1 MNYYNDFEIA
11 SGERI
16 SILFAERNIY
26 TFSEAA
32 QYIKSLPYK
41 RNKNKKD
48 IACVLIDNYGTCSTK
63 HALLKQLAIEN
74 EQPEFKL
81 MMGIYKMHACNTP
94 HIAPM
99 LHAYKLEY
107 IPEAHNYL
115 RYNNL
120 ILEFTSKKSTPA
132 DFIPDLLEES
142 EILPEQVTDFKICY
156 HRDYISQWQKQENIP
171 YSIEELWEI
180 REKCIKSLS
189 EQVLGA

>member
-1 MNYYNDFEIA
+1 MLHNFAISPGKPVSNAFLERGMADFSSA
-11 SGERI
+11 
-16 SILFAERNIY
+16 LIY
-26 TFSEAA
+26 I
-32 QYIKSLPYK
+32 QDLPYA
-41 RNKNKKD
+41 RNSDRANPLL
-48 IACVLIDNYGTCSTK
+48 VLKEQTGTCSTK
-63 HALLKQLAIEN
+63 HALIKLLADEN
-74 EQPEFKL
+74 EKPEVKL

-156 HRDYISQWQKQENIP
+156 HKDYISQWQKQENIP
-171 YSIEELWEI
+171 YSTEELWEI